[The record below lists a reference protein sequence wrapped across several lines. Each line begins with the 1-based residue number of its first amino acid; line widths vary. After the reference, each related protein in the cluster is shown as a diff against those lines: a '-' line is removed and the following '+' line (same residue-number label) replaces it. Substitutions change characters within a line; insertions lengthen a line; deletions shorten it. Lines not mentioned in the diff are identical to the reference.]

1 MREYTIYVFLSSVD
15 LSIIYKS
22 ISILAETFTTRLSNE
37 KKEPTLV
44 SNSLGNML
52 IFLKCTDSIGL
63 HQPGRKE
70 NNAVGE
76 QQQQQQQQH
85 KKAVERRNGRTFTL
99 IAWLSLISWVGKN
112 KRTDTKNSEKT
123 F

>member
-99 IAWLSLISWVGKN
+99 IA
-112 KRTDTKNSEKT
+112 
-123 F
+123 

>member
-1 MREYTIYVFLSSVD
+1 
-15 LSIIYKS
+15 
-22 ISILAETFTTRLSNE
+22 
-37 KKEPTLV
+37 
-44 SNSLGNML
+44 
-52 IFLKCTDSIGL
+52 
-63 HQPGRKE
+63 
-70 NNAVGE
+70 VGE